1 MKKHWLMIGALAV
14 LAACSQAEKKEAQA
28 PQGEAPALTTEKA
41 KFSYAIGLDVGHSL
55 KRLGEPIDEAAF
67 ALGVK
72 DALSGAKPRVSP
84 EEAQKIKAAVF
95 RRRAQAQAKKQ
106 AEQAQAN
113 AAKAKAFLE
122 KNAKAEGV
130 QATPSGL
137 QYKVLREGKGERPGP
152 HDLVRVHYEGRL
164 ADGTVFDSSYQRGQP
179 AVFALD
185 RVIKGFAEGIQLM
198 RVGAKYRF
206 WIPPEL
212 GYGEHGA
219 PPRIPPNA
227 VLVFDVELLG
237 IEHAGQK
244 PQQPKAPQGKQ
255 S

>member
-1 MKKHWLMIGALAV
+1 MQTRRWLMAAAV
-14 LAACSQAEKKEAQA
+14 MALAACSQGGKGAGAAK
-28 PQGEAPALTTEKA
+28 PDLDTEKA
-41 KFSYAIGLDVGHSL
+41 KFSYALGQDVGNSL

-72 DALSGAKPRVSP
+72 DALSGAKPRIAP
-84 EEAQKIKAAVF
+84 AEAQKIKAAVF
-95 RRRAQAQAKKQ
+95 RRRAEAQAKKQ
-106 AEQAQAN
+106 AEQARAN
-113 AAKAKAFLE
+113 AAEAKAFLE

-130 QATPSGL
+130 KTTPSGL
-137 QYKVLREGKGERPGP
+137 QYKVLRPGKGERPGP
-152 HDLVRVHYEGRL
+152 RDTVRVHYEGRL
-164 ADGTVFDSSYQRGQP
+164 VDGTVFDSSYKRGRP

-185 RVIKGFAEGIQLM
+185 RVIKGFAEGIRLM

-212 GYGEHGA
+212 GYGVHGA

-237 IEHAGQK
+237 IEKKAGQPAKK
-244 PQQPKAPQGKQ
+244 PQG